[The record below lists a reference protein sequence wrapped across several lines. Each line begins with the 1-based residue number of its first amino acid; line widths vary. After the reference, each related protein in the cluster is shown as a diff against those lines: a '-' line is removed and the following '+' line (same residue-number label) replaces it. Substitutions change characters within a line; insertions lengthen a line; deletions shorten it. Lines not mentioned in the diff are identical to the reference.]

1 MIEIL
6 KKNRTIPIIAVIILV
21 IALIAGTASGIVYYL
36 CGVQFVGDNNDVGDI
51 SKDENDDVWAYGI
64 VTLYNGNWKDKK
76 IVFEADN
83 EDVWILEDSDS
94 MKDEK
99 YEITKI
105 EIVSGNGQ
113 VDEENMV
120 LIIPANET
128 VTVRIDTNNVWT
140 DDEYKG
146 EAIGLYRQAPHISF
160 RVVK

>member
-1 MIEIL
+1 MIEML
-6 KKNRTIPIIAVIILV
+6 KKNRTITIIAVIILV
-21 IALIAGTASGIVYYL
+21 IALIAGTAAGVVYYL
-36 CGVQFVGDNNDVGDI
+36 YGVQFVGDNNDVGDI
-51 SKDENDDVWAYGI
+51 SKDENDDVWAYGF

-83 EDVWILEDSDS
+83 EGVLNYEEC
-94 MKDEK
+94 MKYEK

-128 VTVRIDTNNVWT
+128 VTVRIDAHNVWT

-146 EAIGLYRQAPHISF
+146 EAIGLYRQAPHVSF

>member
-6 KKNRTIPIIAVIILV
+6 KKNKTLTIIAVIILV
-21 IALIAGTASGIVYYL
+21 IALIAGTAAGVVYL
-36 CGVQFVGDNNDVGDI
+36 CGVRFIGDNNDVGDI
-51 SKDENDDVWAYGI
+51 SKDETDDVWAYGF

-83 EDVWILEDSDS
+83 EGVLNYEEC
-94 MKDEK
+94 MEDEK

-128 VTVRIDTNNVWT
+128 VTVRIDAHNVWT
-140 DDEYKG
+140 DDECKG

-160 RVVK
+160 HVVK